1 MKRDRLATGQVRAVP
16 VCGLVAYT
24 YTVDGLNVAF
34 RNAKARKR
42 IGPLT
47 VAVKFSLNCQSC
59 RFPTALAGSRS
70 GGNSKCELMNK
81 KG

>member
-34 RNAKARKR
+34 RNAKARNR
-42 IGPLT
+42 IGALT
-47 VAVKFSLNCQSC
+47 VAVEFSLNS
-59 RFPTALAGSRS
+59 
-70 GGNSKCELMNK
+70 
-81 KG
+81 

>member
-1 MKRDRLATGQVRAVP
+1 MMRDRLATGQVRAVRLP

-47 VAVKFSLNCQSC
+47 VAVKFSLNC
-59 RFPTALAGSRS
+59 
-70 GGNSKCELMNK
+70 
-81 KG
+81 

>member
-1 MKRDRLATGQVRAVP
+1 MKRNRLATGQVRAVP
-16 VCGLVAYT
+16 VCGLVAFT

-47 VAVKFSLNCQSC
+47 VAVKFSLNCC

-70 GGNSKCELMNK
+70 GGNSKYELMNK

>member
-16 VCGLVAYT
+16 VCGLLAYT

-34 RNAKARKR
+34 RNATRKR

-47 VAVKFSLNCQSC
+47 VAVKFSLNC
-59 RFPTALAGSRS
+59 
-70 GGNSKCELMNK
+70 
-81 KG
+81 

>member
-1 MKRDRLATGQVRAVP
+1 MMRDRLETGQVRAVRLP

-34 RNAKARKR
+34 RNAKTRKR

-47 VAVKFSLNCQSC
+47 VAVKFSLNC
-59 RFPTALAGSRS
+59 
-70 GGNSKCELMNK
+70 
-81 KG
+81 

>member
-1 MKRDRLATGQVRAVP
+1 MKRNRLAPGQVRAVP
-16 VCGLVAYT
+16 VCGLVAFT

-47 VAVKFSLNCQSC
+47 VAVKFSLNC
-59 RFPTALAGSRS
+59 
-70 GGNSKCELMNK
+70 
-81 KG
+81 